1 MPKKLLQGKKIL
13 VTRAD
18 QQASKLTSL
27 LKKEGA
33 IVFRAPAIRI
43 VRNRRNIAQ
52 LDRALERIA
61 DYTWLI
67 LTSTNSVDI
76 VDELLR
82 KKTGWGVLQSLRIA
96 CIGDATAERVK
107 ERGGIVSVVP
117 SRFQAEALVEELQRV
132 GVEGANILLPRAA
145 GARPVL
151 PVSLANLGATVHEIH
166 IYRAQLPQSSRAKL
180 LQILETEQLD
190 FITFTSPSTVRNFL
204 EMASPSMTQLDFDR
218 TRIACI
224 GPITAATLKEFG
236 LPVEIEAKEFTMAG
250 LVAALCE
257 YVKR

>member
-1 MPKKLLQGKKIL
+1 
-13 VTRAD
+13 VVA
-18 QQASKLTSL
+18 TSSRW
-27 LKKEGA
+27 
-33 IVFRAPAIRI
+33 I
-43 VRNRRNIAQ
+43 Q
-52 LDRALERIA
+52 
-61 DYTWLI
+61 
-67 LTSTNSVDI
+67 
-76 VDELLR
+76 
-82 KKTGWGVLQSLRIA
+82 
-96 CIGDATAERVK
+96 
-107 ERGGIVSVVP
+107 P
-117 SRFQAEALVEELQRV
+117 S
-132 GVEGANILLPRAA
+132 
-145 GARPVL
+145 
-151 PVSLANLGATVHEIH
+151 NLGATVHEIH

-180 LQILETEQLD
+180 LQILQTEQLD